1 MSNTSERLKK
11 VISEKG
17 VKQVELIER
26 TGISKGALSSYISGR
41 YEPKQ
46 DNLYR
51 LAKALDVNPAWLMG
65 LDVPMEPAAT
75 SSPAAPANSLR
86 KDEQDLL
93 SYYNLLDAEDR
104 AEVRGYAK
112 GLVQSEKYR
121 TDSVKEVG

>member
-75 SSPAAPANSLR
+75 SSPAAPANALR

-121 TDSVKEVG
+121 TDSVKGIG